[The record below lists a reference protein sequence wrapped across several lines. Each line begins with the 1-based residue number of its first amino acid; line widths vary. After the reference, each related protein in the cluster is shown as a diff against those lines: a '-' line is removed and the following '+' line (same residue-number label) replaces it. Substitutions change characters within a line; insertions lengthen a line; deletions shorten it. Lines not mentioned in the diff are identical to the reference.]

1 MVSGSST
8 TLPEY
13 ELLAGILVGKGNP
26 ASAFILHLS
35 TAVLARE
42 GEKNG
47 YFSISNLSD
56 DS

>member
-1 MVSGSST
+1 MNYWPVFWPEKA
-8 TLPEY
+8 TL
-13 ELLAGILVGKGNP
+13 

-35 TAVLARE
+35 TAVLARG

-56 DS
+56 DPYQGLGT